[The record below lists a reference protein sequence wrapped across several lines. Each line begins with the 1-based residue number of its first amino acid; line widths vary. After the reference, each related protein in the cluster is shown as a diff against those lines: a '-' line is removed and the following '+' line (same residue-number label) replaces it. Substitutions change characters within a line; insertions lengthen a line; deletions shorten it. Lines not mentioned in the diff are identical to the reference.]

1 MNARPRAVG
10 LLIGATVVATA
21 CSELTESPTS
31 QRTTMTAAL
40 DQASI
45 ASVVTDPA
53 GDAAWNLNTGPG
65 SAAKAPDYLDIVRAE
80 VSKTAGRFVFTLDL
94 AAPVPND
101 PSSDPSLPSNLDHI
115 GWEYGID
122 ADTTTFPVGYPFE
135 PGSANLAEFY
145 LGVNWNPTGSFGLGM
160 GFDAFVIDRRPLLQG
175 GDAVTTPVDFSIE
188 GTRLTIVVKATLIGD
203 PTTFRWIAF
212 SHYCKEAH
220 PKCKVVLLDVAPSD
234 FNLVLWP

>member
-1 MNARPRAVG
+1 MNATRRVVG
-10 LLIGATVVATA
+10 LLIGATAVATA
-21 CSELTESPTS
+21 CSEQPETS
-31 QRTTMTAAL
+31 IAQGTIMTATV
-40 DQASI
+40 DQTSV

-65 SAAKAPDYLDIVRAE
+65 SAAKVPDYLDIVRAE

-122 ADTTTFPVGYPFE
+122 ADTATFPVGYPFE

-145 LGVNWNPTGSFGLGM
+145 LGVNWNPTGSF
-160 GFDAFVIDRRPLLQG
+160 
-175 GDAVTTPVDFSIE
+175 
-188 GTRLTIVVKATLIGD
+188 
-203 PTTFRWIAF
+203 
-212 SHYCKEAH
+212 
-220 PKCKVVLLDVAPSD
+220 
-234 FNLVLWP
+234 